1 MPHALPLDLVPSVV
15 PATVDSLEMALL
27 AVVST
32 SCFFLSFFSFFLMFD
47 GCFPTKLSIFAR
59 VEGTTVQPEIPPPV
73 LTTALAVTP
82 APATLDIP
90 ELVRFALVR
99 LS

>member
-1 MPHALPLDLVPSVV
+1 
-15 PATVDSLEMALL
+15 LL
-27 AVVST
+27 
-32 SCFFLSFFSFFLMFD
+32 LSFFLMFD

-59 VEGTTVQPEIPPPV
+59 VEGITVQPEIPLPA

-82 APATLDIP
+82 APVTLAIP

-99 LS
+99 LSFFLKKEDRRRRRS